1 MKKKTIGT
9 IILGTAVVAAVAYA
23 VTKINRLE
31 TADCDEDFD
40 EDCGEMIDKEIEED
54 FEQKQ
59 DETQDAEVET
69 PKTEQ

>member
-1 MKKKTIGT
+1 MKKKTIVT
-9 IILGTAVVAAVAYA
+9 IVLSAAIVTAVAYA

-31 TADCDEDFD
+31 PADGDEDFD

-59 DETQDAEVET
+59 DETQDAEVKT